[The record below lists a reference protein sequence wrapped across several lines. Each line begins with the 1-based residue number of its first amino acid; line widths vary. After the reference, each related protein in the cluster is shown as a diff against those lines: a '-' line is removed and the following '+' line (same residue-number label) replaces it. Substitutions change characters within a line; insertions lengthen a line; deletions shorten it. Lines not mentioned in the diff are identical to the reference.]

1 MEILIPHLSAVLIS
15 FAIAGLR
22 SLFGVLS
29 NAMSQ
34 MQYLEKV
41 SRTCEANYCMIL
53 LTYHSIEFCIISA
66 TFLLT
71 HTSFDGQAV
80 GVVLGVIAVKLAA
93 ETFDIELL
101 TPLQSLVVV
110 GGILGTAIAASLNS
124 PPSDT
129 IAEMK

>member
-66 TFLLT
+66 TF
-71 HTSFDGQAV
+71 
-80 GVVLGVIAVKLAA
+80 
-93 ETFDIELL
+93 
-101 TPLQSLVVV
+101 
-110 GGILGTAIAASLNS
+110 
-124 PPSDT
+124 
-129 IAEMK
+129 